1 MKTKKSQKSNLR
13 KTNFLGLTNAQD
25 DSLVRLYNNNN
36 NNNNNSKSEKKLF
49 CSERGLEEDFVQR
62 NVFVCQLVYDYNL
75 LVVFISSEKTFFYF
89 ESFDREKHSRANRIA
104 NWTELLRF
112 SSLRERL
119 DLILVCQYKSFSV
132 NLGET
137 VRKNCVLNKTRFC
150 HLLIYSSHLLI
161 FYGKNDCIYYSFYVL
176 RRFFVLR
183 KPIFVKM
190 IIFFRW
196 TSLSR
201 SRADTFLSVVHTNTT
216 SLLLLLFLLLW
227 RQLYKNWINFVD
239 L

>member
-36 NNNNNSKSEKKLF
+36 NNNNNNNSKSEKKLF
-49 CSERGLEEDFVQR
+49 CSERWLEEDFVQR

-137 VRKNCVLNKTRFC
+137 VRKNCVLNKTRFV
-150 HLLIYSSHLLI
+150 
-161 FYGKNDCIYYSFYVL
+161 D
-176 RRFFVLR
+176 
-183 KPIFVKM
+183 
-190 IIFFRW
+190 
-196 TSLSR
+196 
-201 SRADTFLSVVHTNTT
+201 
-216 SLLLLLFLLLW
+216 LLLPSFDIVW
-227 RQLYKNWINFVD
+227 
-239 L
+239 